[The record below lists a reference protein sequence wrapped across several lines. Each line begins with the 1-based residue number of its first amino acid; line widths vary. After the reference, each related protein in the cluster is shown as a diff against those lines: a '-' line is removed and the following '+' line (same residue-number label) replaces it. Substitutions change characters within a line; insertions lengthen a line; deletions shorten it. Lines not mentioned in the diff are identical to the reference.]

1 MILTAKS
8 FEVLRQHFGKLT
20 QAQVDGFNFL
30 VRKMKEAGFTYP
42 EAAYGLATTWHET
55 DKKMQPIS
63 EYGSKRYFLKYDTGT
78 LAKRLGNTQAL
89 DGDGELYKGRGY
101 VQITG
106 DDNYDRVGKLIGINL
121 ISDPER
127 TLEPEVAAKILTG
140 GMLSGW
146 FTGVGFRRKRPVS
159 RYDHTSYVRARAII
173 NGTDKA
179 KEIADI
185 AMIMEKALRS

>member
-42 EAAYGLATTWHET
+42 EAAYGLATTWWET
-55 DKKMQPIS
+55 ANTMQPVK
-63 EYGSKRYFLKYDTGT
+63 ERGSDKYLRSKKYWPYIG
-78 LAKRLGNTQAL
+78 
-89 DGDGELYKGRGY
+89 YGY
-101 VQITG
+101 VQLTWGI
-106 DDNYDRVGKLIGINL
+106 NYSKVGKLIGIDL
-121 ISDPER
+121 IKNPER
-127 TLEPEVAAKILTG
+127 ALEPEVAAKILTG
-140 GMLSGW
+140 GMLNGW
-146 FTGVGFRRKRPVS
+146 FTGVGFRRKRPVH